1 MCPFCGSHSVTYTEV
16 SGRGTVYSFTV
27 VRRGTGPFR
36 DAAPYVLAMV
46 RLDEG
51 PILMTN
57 LVDVEWATVSIGQ
70 AVVVVFD
77 PVDDPAGDSP
87 GDAIPRFTPAR

>member
-1 MCPFCGSHSVTYTEV
+1 MTYTEV
-16 SGRGTVYSFTV
+16 SGHGTVYSFTV
-27 VRRGTGPFR
+27 VRRGAGPFR

-57 LVDVEWATVSIGQ
+57 LVEVDWATVSIGQ

-77 PVDDPAGDSP
+77 PVDDPAGGSP

>member
-1 MCPFCGSHSVTYTEV
+1 MTYTEV
-16 SGRGTVYSFTV
+16 SGHGTVYSFTV
-27 VRRGTGPFR
+27 VRRGAGPFR

-51 PILMTN
+51 PIVMTN
-57 LVDVEWATVSIGQ
+57 LVDVDWATVSIGQ
-70 AVVVVFD
+70 AVVVVFE
-77 PVDDPAGDSP
+77 PVDDPAERGP